1 MSWKDYLYFER
12 RDKNAVILLLI
23 LIVLGGIIYV
33 LVRNNNQKVNS
44 EKELSFQSELNSSE
58 NNLENNREKLSYH
71 SDKLKAG
78 ATVELNS
85 ADTTELKKIPGIGS
99 VYAGRII
106 KYRNSLGGYVSLD
119 QLKEVWGVDDDLYNK
134 IRPYLTVEENPKK
147 LKVNSLKFDQ
157 LKSHPYL
164 NYKQVKVITDL
175 RERKGNLTSIN
186 RLSLLEEFT
195 EKDIDRLKPY
205 LSFD

>member
-1 MSWKDYLYFER
+1 MSWKDYLYFDR

-23 LIVLGGIIYV
+23 LIVLSGIIYV

-44 EKELSFQSELNSSE
+44 EKELSYQFEFNSSE
-58 NNLENNREKLSYH
+58 NNLEDNNKKLSYY
-71 SDKLKAG
+71 SDKLKPG
-78 ATVELNS
+78 TTVELNS
-85 ADTTELKKIPGIGS
+85 ADTTTLKKIPGIGS
-99 VYAGRII
+99 AYAGRII
-106 KYRNSLGGYVSLD
+106 KYRNSLGGYVSVN
-119 QLKEVWGVDDDLYNK
+119 QLREVWGVDEDLYNK
-134 IRPYLTVEENPKK
+134 IRPYLTVEGNPKK

-164 NYKQVKVITDL
+164 DYKQVRVITDL

-186 RLSLLEEFT
+186 RLSLLDEFT
-195 EKDIDRLKPY
+195 KKDIDRLRPY